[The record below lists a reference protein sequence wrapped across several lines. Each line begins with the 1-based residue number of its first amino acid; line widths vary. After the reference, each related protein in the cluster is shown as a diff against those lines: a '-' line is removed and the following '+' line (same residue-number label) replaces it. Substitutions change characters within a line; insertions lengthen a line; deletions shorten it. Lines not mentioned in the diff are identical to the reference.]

1 MANAVSNDGFS
12 TPHSTIPVQQPS
24 PKPASSVEERSSV
37 SSSPAK
43 QSFPPLNE
51 EQNLKG
57 VKRLSRVSVNL
68 VSEHPLHV
76 LLLLNKLITF
86 VLSFLSVVSNY
97 IYLYINNNKKSWKQN
112 FTVEPKH
119 VELYRFR

>member
-1 MANAVSNDGFS
+1 MMASPQLTA
-12 TPHSTIPVQQPS
+12 TILVQQPS

-51 EQNLKG
+51 EQNLGAK
-57 VKRLSRVSVNL
+57 KLSRASVNL

-76 LLLLNKLITF
+76 LLPLKKLITL
-86 VLSFLSVVSNY
+86 VLSFLSLVSNY
-97 IYLYINNNKKSWKQN
+97 IYLYIKKFLKSWKRN

-119 VELYRFR
+119 AELYRFNMKMI

>member
-1 MANAVSNDGFS
+1 MASPQLTA
-12 TPHSTIPVQQPS
+12 TIPVQQPS

-57 VKRLSRVSVNL
+57 AKKLSRASVNL

-76 LLLLNKLITF
+76 LLPLKKLITL

-97 IYLYINNNKKSWKQN
+97 IYLYIKKNLKSWKRN

-119 VELYRFR
+119 VEL

>member
-1 MANAVSNDGFS
+1 MASPQLTA
-12 TPHSTIPVQQPS
+12 TILVQQPS

-57 VKRLSRVSVNL
+57 AKKLSRASVNL

-76 LLLLNKLITF
+76 LLPLKKLITL
-86 VLSFLSVVSNY
+86 VLSFLSLVSNY
-97 IYLYINNNKKSWKQN
+97 IYLYIKKFLKSWKRN

-119 VELYRFR
+119 AELYRFNMKMI